1 MVASYSDKG
10 VLPYNSEAPGS
21 NVNTG
26 IYADPTGDH
35 WAGTLRGN
43 TDKPPVGCTGV
54 QQVLGCPQKG
64 ATAAANGCAG
74 NQWLNPKL
82 QAGGNA
88 YAYSSGKNALYS
100 DITGPYAGY
109 PNITMYKNVELNSD
123 LNNRLHFQNDMTGG
137 RRKYHKGSLSISR
150 PGHKDFMTH
159 KGSKRYSEKR
169 LEKLIGRKTMRA
181 PVFPYVGLGG
191 KRRRLSKKQMK
202 KYLKKLKQRGGGCGC
217 GVGGGIAPYG
227 SEPPVGPTAG
237 IDMPRNTSVEDE
249 YGVIPFNIQDPD
261 DPIGKLT
268 LRPDGFPVSNQVGG
282 KRRRSTHKK
291 RKGSKKSHK
300 RRHHHR
306 QRGGRYCQYLG
317 NQPFSMGYGLGG
329 VNLSASE
336 SALASPAPM
345 TPYPVCSSRFPGQ
358 P

>member
-10 VLPYNSEAPGS
+10 VLPYNSKAPGS
-21 NVNTG
+21 NVNVG
-26 IYADPTGDH
+26 GYADPTGDH

-54 QQVLGCPQKG
+54 EQEFGYPEKG
-64 ATAAANGCAG
+64 AIAAAQGCAG
-74 NQWLNPKL
+74 SQWLNSNL

-88 YAYSSGKNALYS
+88 YAYSSGKNAFYN
-100 DITGPYAGY
+100 DVTGPYAGY
-109 PNITMYKNVELNSD
+109 PNMSMYKNVELTSD
-123 LNNRLHFQNDMTGG
+123 LNNRLHFENNFMNGG
-137 RRKYHKGSLSISR
+137 RRKYHKGSLSVSR

-191 KRRRLSKKQMK
+191 KRRLLSKKQMK
-202 KYLKKLKQRGGGCGC
+202 KLKQRGGADCGDS
-217 GVGGGIAPYG
+217 ITPYG
-227 SEPPVGPTAG
+227 EPPVRPTMG
-237 IDMPRNTSVEDE
+237 IYPMERNMSVQKM
-249 YGVIPFNIQDPD
+249 YGGIIPFNDKPGGS
-261 DPIGKLT
+261 PIEEEILG
-268 LRPDGFPVSNQVGG
+268 SNGLSIKVGG
-282 KRRRSTHKK
+282 KRRKSMHKK

-300 RRHHHR
+300 KRRHARR
-306 QRGGRYCQYLG
+306 QKGGRYCQYLS
-317 NQPFSMGYGLGG
+317 NQPFSMGYGVGG

-336 SALASPAPM
+336 SALASPAPI
-345 TPYPVCSSRFPGQ
+345 TPYPVCSSTFPGQ